1 MPTYDYRC
9 EANQKV
15 YEVHH
20 PMALS
25 ISNWGELRAA
35 AGLSADDAIDDST
48 PVKKLMTAAGLVS
61 PNALKNPEPPA
72 CASGGCAG
80 NCV

>member
-9 EANQKV
+9 EANGQV

-25 ISNWGELRAA
+25 PKTWGELRAA
-35 AGLSADDAIDDST
+35 CALDADPAIPDDA
-48 PVKKLMTAAGLVS
+48 PVTRLLGASGVVS
-61 PNALKNPEPPA
+61 PRALKNPEAPA
-72 CASGGCAG
+72 CARGGCAG
-80 NCV
+80 NCR